1 MEFTL
6 LWAVLTGVAG
16 AWIGTKI
23 WDDRLPDRPNDKL
36 VGAALAGLLLGRIAA
51 MVSQGL
57 NPLTNPFDVIIVRG
71 GVSTPAAALA
81 ATATLAWPA
90 RRDPALIDSLA
101 PAALAGLAGW
111 HAGCL
116 WRNAC
121 LGAASD
127 LPWTWSLP
135 TSEVTR
141 HPVELYAAILLIAG
155 AYAVGRSGWRPY
167 LRSGLALS
175 IAGGARLLT
184 EPMRPSIS
192 GGPVLWYA
200 AAVVVGI
207 AVALLGNRLHRRL
220 RPAPT

>member
-6 LWAVLTGVAG
+6 LWAVLTGVAA
-16 AWIGTKI
+16 AWAGTKF
-23 WDDRLPDRPNDKL
+23 WDDRLPDRPMDRL
-36 VGAALAGLLLGRIAA
+36 VGAALAGLFFGRIAA
-51 MVSQGL
+51 MLTQGVNPVT
-57 NPLTNPFDVIIVRG
+57 NPLDIIIVRG

-81 ATATLAWPA
+81 AIATLAWPA
-90 RRDPALIDSLA
+90 RRNPVVVDSLA

-116 WRNAC
+116 WRSAC
-121 LGAASD
+121 LGTTSE
-127 LPWTWSLP
+127 LPWAWSMP
-135 TSEVTR
+135 TGDITR
-141 HPVELYAAILLIAG
+141 HPVELYAALLMIAG
-155 AYAVGRSGWRPY
+155 AFAVARSSWRPY

-192 GGPVLWYA
+192 GGPVLWYM

-207 AVALLGNRLHRRL
+207 AVALLGDHVYKSH
-220 RPAPT
+220 ASGPT